1 MRLYEELKWRGL
13 IKDVAGEDLEKLL
26 NGKPITF
33 YWGTD
38 PTADSLHLG
47 HYSSLVTAKRLAKAG
62 HHPILL
68 VGGATGLI
76 GDPRPTAEREIIS
89 KEQLNK
95 NLEGIKKQVSNIF
108 DGKAEVVN
116 NYDWFKGYEFT
127 DFLRDVGKYIN
138 INYMLDKDII
148 RRRLETGITFAEF
161 AYTLIQ
167 GYDFLWL
174 YQNKNCVLQAE
185 GSDQWGN
192 ITTGID
198 LIRKKL
204 GKEAYGFT
212 MPLVLDKYGRKFGKS
227 EGNAL
232 WLDRNKTSSY
242 ELYQY
247 LINVDDEMVI
257 SYLKIFTFLSVDEI
271 NELEKSNKEHPELRE
286 AHKALAREII
296 TDLHGEE
303 AYNEA
308 LNISEALFSGDI
320 KNLTSNDIEMAFKGL
335 DKLVIDKDM
344 NIVDFLVEFNICS
357 SKREAREFVNNNSIS
372 INGEK
377 INDLEFTIN
386 KSIAIDNKY
395 VVVRRGKKKYFI
407 ACFGGKDEKE

>member
-1 MRLYEELKWRGL
+1 MTLFEELKWRGL
-13 IKDVAGEDLEKLL
+13 IKDVAGEDIEDKLNNEK
-26 NGKPITF
+26 ITF

-68 VGGATGLI
+68 CGGATGLI

-95 NLEGIKKQVSNIF
+95 NLEGIKKQVSEIF

-116 NYDWFKGYEFT
+116 NYDWFKGYEVT

-148 RRRLETGITFAEF
+148 RRRLDTGITFAEF
-161 AYTLIQ
+161 TYTLIQ

-174 YQNKNCVLQAE
+174 YENKGCVLQAE

-192 ITTGID
+192 ITTGLD
-198 LIRKKL
+198 LIKKKT
-204 GKEAYGFT
+204 GHDAYAFT
-212 MPLVLDKYGRKFGKS
+212 MPLVLDKYGHKFGKS

-232 WLDRNKTSSY
+232 WLDETKTSSY

-257 SYLKIFTFLSVDEI
+257 DYLKIFTFLTKEEI
-271 NELEKSNKEHPELRE
+271 EVLEKSNNENPHLRE

-296 TDLHGEE
+296 TDLHGRDSYEE
-303 AYNEA
+303 AVS
-308 LNISEALFSGDI
+308 ISESLFSGDI
-320 KNLTSNDIEMAFKGL
+320 KRLSIKQIEDAFKGTHPFEL
-335 DKLVIDKDM
+335 NEDILLVDL
-344 NIVDFLVEFNICS
+344 LVMCGACS
-357 SKREAREFVNNNSIS
+357 SKREAREFISNSSIS
-372 INGEK
+372 LNGEK
-377 INDLEFTIN
+377 VTDLEFLVTKN
-386 KSIAIDNKY
+386 VAIEQKY
-395 VVVRRGKKKYFI
+395 IVIRRGKKKYYIGVFN
-407 ACFGGKDEKE
+407 